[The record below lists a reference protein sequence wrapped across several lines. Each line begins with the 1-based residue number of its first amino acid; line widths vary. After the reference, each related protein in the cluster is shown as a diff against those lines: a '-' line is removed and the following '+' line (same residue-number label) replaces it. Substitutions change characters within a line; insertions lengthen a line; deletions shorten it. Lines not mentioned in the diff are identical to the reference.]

1 MAHYLVTGG
10 AGLIGSHLVD
20 ALMADGHHV
29 RVLDDLS
36 SGRIENLPHGVDLV
50 TADVTDE
57 RAVRRA
63 LGDVDGCFHLAAIA
77 SVERCQ
83 HEWLR
88 SHKVNLAGAI
98 TVFDEAC
105 RAQAALGRRLP
116 VVYASSAAV
125 YGNTDE
131 IPITE
136 RAPTRPVN
144 AYGIDKL
151 GCELHASVASPI
163 HDLHSV
169 GLRFF
174 NVYGPRQ
181 DPHSPYSGVIS
192 VFCQQILR
200 GAPLEIHGDGN
211 QVRDFVYVCD
221 AVDALR
227 LAMQSASPTPQVY
240 NVCTGVGTKICQLGA
255 LISQMQGVHFAPQYV
270 PERAGDLRVS
280 VGDPR
285 RARDMLQFRTVTS
298 LRQGLEQTIEAMM
311 PRQARAGASN
321 HLMAKTGDRSTD
333 PYRGDGSSESQPP
346 ADVNRNV
353 S

>member
-10 AGLIGSHLVD
+10 AGFIGSHLVD
-20 ALMADGHHV
+20 ALLADGHHV

-57 RAVRRA
+57 GAVRRA

-105 RAQAALGRRLP
+105 RAQAALGRLLP

-125 YGNTDE
+125 YGNTNE

-136 RAPTRPVN
+136 AAPTRPVN

-151 GCELHASVASPI
+151 GCELHAAVAGRV
-163 HDLHSV
+163 HKLHSV

-192 VFCQQILR
+192 VFCRQILR

-221 AVDALR
+221 VVDALR
-227 LAMQSASPTPQVY
+227 LAMESASLTPQVY
-240 NVCTGVGTKICQLGA
+240 NVCTGAGTKISELGTMIAQLR
-255 LISQMQGVHFAPQYV
+255 GVPFSPHYTSA
-270 PERAGDLRVS
+270 RAGDVRAS

-285 RARDMLQFRTVTS
+285 
-298 LRQGLEQTIEAMM
+298 
-311 PRQARAGASN
+311 QARENLKFSATTPLERGLVGTVAAMTQCQTWACAQN
-321 HLMAKTGDRSTD
+321 HSILAAEG
-333 PYRGDGSSESQPP
+333 
-346 ADVNRNV
+346 
-353 S
+353 